1 MIKLELDLTTSEANT
16 LCTVLTKAIDTYSY
30 CAESTVNVKWL
41 WGLMADLAK
50 AVVEENEQ

>member
-16 LCTVLTKAIDTYSY
+16 LCTVLAKAIDTYSY

-50 AVVEENEQ
+50 AVVEENE